1 MAFKDDERI
10 RFAGDVSI
18 DKIEL
23 ISTNGFGQNIT
34 NQVVNIE
41 IYEDLFSPF
50 ISGVIG
56 VKETLDFINLFP
68 LVGEEYINISI
79 RTPSFQD
86 KDMIIDDQFVVYKI
100 DNRIQNNDRNVVYT
114 LHFMSREALVDTNKK
129 ISRSYSGKISDIVED
144 IIENKNYGLESTK
157 QTNIEETISATKFV
171 SNYWSPVTSIN
182 YVAERATSTGYHPN
196 YIFFENRE
204 GFNFVSLNKL
214 YTSNVKHEF
223 ISDAFARE
231 INQNNTSV
239 RDIEEEYKRIID
251 INIPV
256 VYDYLERASSGMY
269 GSKKISYD
277 ILSKKYS
284 VKNFDMRDSFNEH
297 DHLNSNSP
305 VSSRAVIRPDQ
316 LILNSKYYYGNF
328 NGYGDVTQNSSI
340 QTRLSLMKQA
350 EATKVEITVPGRTDY
365 TVGDKVNLLLNKM
378 QPTYLEDSDND
389 IIDKVFSGNYLIS
402 SINHT
407 IDREKHECVMELIKD
422 SFDKLDLERGPE

>member
-1 MAFKDDERI
+1 MAIKDDERI

-18 DKIEL
+18 DKIEV
-23 ISTNGFGQNIT
+23 ISANGYGQEIT

-56 VKETLDFINLFP
+56 VKETIDYINLFP
-68 LVGEEYINISI
+68 LVGEVYINIKV
-79 RTPSFQD
+79 RTPSFTD
-86 KDMIIDDQFVVYKI
+86 PDMIIDDQFVIYKVG
-100 DNRIQNNDRNVVYT
+100 NRVTTGDRNMVYT

-129 ISRSYSGKISDIVED
+129 ISRSYSGKISDIVQD
-144 IIENKNYGLESTK
+144 IVKNKNYGLESTK
-157 QTNIEETISATKFV
+157 NLNYEETISATKFV
-171 SNYWSPVTSIN
+171 SNYWSPVASIN
-182 YVAERATSTGYHPN
+182 YIAERATSVGYHPN
-196 YIFFENRE
+196 YIFFENRD

-214 YTSNVKHEF
+214 YTLNVKHEF
-223 ISDAFARE
+223 VSDAFMRK
-231 INQNNTSV
+231 INPNGTST
-239 RDIEEEYKRIID
+239 RDVEEEYKRIID

-284 VKNFDMRDSFNEH
+284 VKNFDMRDGFDEH
-297 DHLNSNSP
+297 DHLNPHSP
-305 VSSRAVIRPDQ
+305 VSSKAIIRPDQ
-316 LILNSKYYYGNF
+316 MILNSKYYYGNF

-350 EATKVEITVPGRTDY
+350 EATKIEITVPGRTDY
-365 TVGDKVNLLLNKM
+365 TVGDKVNLILNKFNTIK
-378 QPTYLEDSDND
+378 QNDSDED
-389 IIDKVFSGNYLIS
+389 VIDNMFSGNYLIS

-422 SFDKLDLERGPE
+422 SFRVDLERGGE

>member
-1 MAFKDDERI
+1 MAIKDDERI

-18 DKIEL
+18 DKIEV
-23 ISTNGFGQNIT
+23 ISANGYGQEIT

-56 VKETLDFINLFP
+56 VKETIDYINLFP
-68 LVGEEYINISI
+68 LVGEEYINIKV
-79 RTPSFQD
+79 RTPSFTD
-86 KDMIIDDQFVVYKI
+86 PDMIIDDQFVIYKVG
-100 DNRIQNNDRNVVYT
+100 NRVTTGDRNMVYT

-129 ISRSYSGKISDIVED
+129 ISRSYSGKISDIVQD
-144 IIENKNYGLESTK
+144 IVKNKNYGLESTK
-157 QTNIEETISATKFV
+157 QLNIEPTISATKFV
-171 SNYWSPVTSIN
+171 SNYWSPVASIN
-182 YVAERATSTGYHPN
+182 YIAERATSVGYHPN
-196 YIFFENRE
+196 YIFFENRN

-214 YTSNVKHEF
+214 YTLNTKHEF
-223 ISDAFARE
+223 ISDAFMRK
-231 INQNNTSV
+231 INPNGTST
-239 RDIEEEYKRIID
+239 RDVEEEYKRIID

-284 VKNFDMRDSFNEH
+284 VKNFDMRDSFDEH
-297 DHLNSNSP
+297 DHLNPHSP
-305 VSSRAVIRPDQ
+305 VSSKAIIRPDQ
-316 LILNSKYYYGNF
+316 MILNSKYYYGNF

-350 EATKVEITVPGRTDY
+350 EATKIEITVPGRTDY
-365 TVGDKVNLLLNKM
+365 TVGDKVNLILNKFNTIK
-378 QPTYLEDSDND
+378 QNDSDED
-389 IIDKVFSGNYLIS
+389 VIDNMFSGNYLIS

-422 SFDKLDLERGPE
+422 SFRVDLERGGE